1 MLNKRCLAQRFARQT
16 IAVLALSILLAVLL
30 TQGATAQSPSPPL
43 PAVTTVVVK
52 NREVAPTAEFVGRV
66 EAIGTFRARARVE
79 GFLQKVTFKGGEDL
93 KAGELL
99 YVIEPAPYKAQLA
112 SSRAQLEQ
120 AQARLRE
127 AEQALAR
134 VRALGKDNAISRAEI
149 EQAVVGHKVAQAQV
163 LAAGAAVQTA
173 KLNLSYTR
181 ITSPIDGRIGIT
193 AVTEGNLVGPSSG
206 VLATVVQL
214 EPIRVVFSLS
224 GRDLLAALQQF
235 NSRSPSEL
243 VGRYVARV
251 RLPIGEIYP
260 HPGRLAFVGNEVDPD
275 TGTVA
280 VRTVFPNPDNI
291 LLPGQFVT
299 VLVRPRKTRRYPM
312 VPLTAVQRNQEGA
325 FVLVLDDANRVVQ
338 RQIETSVQ
346 IGQQIVV
353 KQGLQAGETVIV
365 GGLQKVQP
373 GMTVQPVSAP
383 PN

>member
-1 MLNKRCLAQRFARQT
+1 M
-16 IAVLALSILLAVLL
+16 LL

-193 AVTEGNLVGPSSG
+193 AITEGNLVGPSSG

-235 NSRSPSEL
+235 NARSPSEL

-260 HPGRLAFVGNEVDPD
+260 HPGRLEFVGNEVDPD

-299 VLVRPRKTRRYPM
+299 VLVRPRKTKRYPM